1 MLEFVNPWLL
11 WGALLGI
18 VPVVIHFLQ
27 RRSWNEVDWG
37 AMMFLQRAVKRRQ
50 RQSRVESLL
59 LLSVRCLIPILAAVA
74 LSQPIVSGL
83 EQSGSGETRRHW
95 IFVVDRSASMQT
107 IVEGRTHFDAAREA
121 ILRTLDR
128 AQPGDMFSLIGI
140 SSASDAKI
148 VDQPTR
154 DRDEFARVV
163 RRLEPTT
170 ESSRLDEVLIDLPE
184 RVRRN
189 SQGVQTQV
197 VVLSDFAAVDW
208 ERSTLDATRIRERL
222 ASLAELAEVNLID
235 VSSRGVTNV
244 GITDVRVTGGARR
257 STDLEA
263 PDDESATAT
272 DASDVVVLLSDE
284 GSVVSSEPTP
294 PAILSVNQ
302 PATISIVLEHHGAST
317 DDGLA
322 SDGGPTTTREVQV
335 AVEGREIHGSSVS
348 VPVGKRI
355 ELRVPWT
362 PTRPGQ
368 HRVSVSLSSD
378 ALTVDDVRYCVV
390 DVEDRIDVLIIDGA
404 PHARASRF
412 VELALNPWQEASG
425 AATAM
430 GPLLDV
436 TTAGIERLLQGDFA
450 RFDVVILCDVPVLS
464 EPDVAR
470 LTRFVESGGGLIVGL
485 GPDSDLEAYSRWVF
499 ASSGLCELSI
509 GELVGDPETLEE
521 PFRLVMDQPQ
531 HPVMLRFARHP
542 RAGLQ
547 TSRLNQYIAVRIPDS
562 SPAES
567 IFSAGNGDP
576 LLIEHSLG
584 EGRCLIV
591 TTALDD
597 RWGSWVLW
605 PSFVPLVHEMVT
617 FVAAG
622 KLDHQALVVGD
633 FYRLWLPEDAPQSR
647 IIVEGPDLQSVSM
660 RTTFSSRGMQAETAP
675 LLLPGIYELE
685 RVGGTVPSTEF
696 LAVNVDAHEG
706 DLDPADLE
714 ALNHAS
720 ERIRVESVNSWQS
733 TTRMS
738 DESADL
744 ASLLA
749 RRLLTVVLCLLVI
762 EPILARN
769 FRIGLILL
777 LTMSTAI
784 VLQFLVTLLR

>member
-1 MLEFVNPWLL
+1 M
-11 WGALLGI
+11 
-18 VPVVIHFLQ
+18 
-27 RRSWNEVDWG
+27 
-37 AMMFLQRAVKRRQ
+37 
-50 RQSRVESLL
+50 
-59 LLSVRCLIPILAAVA
+59 
-74 LSQPIVSGL
+74 
-83 EQSGSGETRRHW
+83 
-95 IFVVDRSASMQT
+95 
-107 IVEGRTHFDAAREA
+107 
-121 ILRTLDR
+121 
-128 AQPGDMFSLIGI
+128 
-140 SSASDAKI
+140 
-148 VDQPTR
+148 
-154 DRDEFARVV
+154 
-163 RRLEPTT
+163 
-170 ESSRLDEVLIDLPE
+170 
-184 RVRRN
+184 
-189 SQGVQTQV
+189 
-197 VVLSDFAAVDW
+197 
-208 ERSTLDATRIRERL
+208 
-222 ASLAELAEVNLID
+222 
-235 VSSRGVTNV
+235 
-244 GITDVRVTGGARR
+244 
-257 STDLEA
+257 
-263 PDDESATAT
+263 
-272 DASDVVVLLSDE
+272 
-284 GSVVSSEPTP
+284 
-294 PAILSVNQ
+294 
-302 PATISIVLEHHGAST
+302 
-317 DDGLA
+317 
-322 SDGGPTTTREVQV
+322 
-335 AVEGREIHGSSVS
+335 
-348 VPVGKRI
+348 
-355 ELRVPWT
+355 
-362 PTRPGQ
+362 
-368 HRVSVSLSSD
+368 
-378 ALTVDDVRYCVV
+378 
-390 DVEDRIDVLIIDGA
+390 
-404 PHARASRF
+404 
-412 VELALNPWQEASG
+412 
-425 AATAM
+425 
-430 GPLLDV
+430 
-436 TTAGIERLLQGDFA
+436 
-450 RFDVVILCDVPVLS
+450 
-464 EPDVAR
+464 
-470 LTRFVESGGGLIVGL
+470 
-485 GPDSDLEAYSRWVF
+485 
-499 ASSGLCELSI
+499 
-509 GELVGDPETLEE
+509 LEE